1 MNFRMIQRTFAFTA
15 LIVGLGH
22 TSWRHLPLRK
32 RTTMIIDGIL
42 GKYSKADDEYGRTG
56 KRVSETLKEMA
67 MQVLNACEEPET
79 GG

>member
-1 MNFRMIQRTFAFTA
+1 
-15 LIVGLGH
+15 
-22 TSWRHLPLRK
+22 
-32 RTTMIIDGIL
+32 MIIDGIL